1 MPKTWQERKIMDK
14 QKGKLVFPELSYKT
28 VGAAMEVHRNLGSGF
43 LEAVYDEAFAAEL
56 LSLNIPFEYQKELK
70 VLYKG
75 KPLKHT
81 YRADFVIDNK
91 IIVESKAT
99 SGLTDNDRAQMINY
113 LKATGYRLGIL
124 INYGLPS
131 LKYERLV
138 L

>member
-1 MPKTWQERKIMDK
+1 
-14 QKGKLVFPELSYKT
+14 
-28 VGAAMEVHRNLGSGF
+28 
-43 LEAVYDEAFAAEL
+43 
-56 LSLNIPFEYQKELK
+56 

-81 YRADFVIDNK
+81 YRADFVVDGK
-91 IIVESKAT
+91 IIVESKAS
-99 SGLTDNDRAQMINY
+99 SGLTDNDRAQVINY

-131 LKYERLV
+131 LQYERLV